1 VVSVRMIGV
10 VTSVDQRS
18 VTREFF
24 ELFKTPWDFWQ
35 SATRYDVILDATGA
49 TQHPSAKLVIAYADG
64 RPDAG
69 TDRPTTVLSY
79 QGDRIPVYGRCL
91 TFPSNG
97 YVSDV
102 VVEGTN
108 RSVVSVSHERGTTI
122 VRLGYDL
129 LGEVRY
135 LLTIGQPASYAAV
148 PTIER
153 HIAILRDTI
162 VRAGIPLVEIPPVP
176 AGHRFMACLTHD
188 VDHASIRPHKLDR
201 TMFGFLYRSVLGS
214 LVNWSRKRITADV
227 LRENLAA
234 ALRLPLVHLGWAR
247 DFWSDFDRY
256 LEIEQ
261 GLGSTFFVIPERNN
275 PGQTAHGAAPRKR
288 GASYRLPDIARQ
300 LEAVLAA
307 GGEVAVHG
315 IDAWRDST
323 RGNEERQAVARVIG
337 TPPTGSRMHWLYWEG
352 DTPRHL
358 ERAGFTYDSTIGYND
373 TVGFRAGTTQAFRPL
388 PATRLLELPLHVM
401 DTALFYPAYLN
412 LTQHAAHDV
421 VRPLIDATERFGGTL
436 TINWHDRSLAPE
448 RLWGAFY
455 CDLLAELRQRGAWF
469 PTAGRAIEWFQRRRS
484 ATFEAVR
491 CDGEFLRANVS
502 DTSVQHLPGL
512 NLRIHT
518 PTSEGRSR
526 SVDMPVNGPLEANV
540 KIGATRPAIL
550 AGL

>member
-1 VVSVRMIGV
+1 MLSVQMIGV
-10 VTSVDQRS
+10 VTSLDQHS

-35 SATRYDVILDATGA
+35 SATRYDVVLDATGA
-49 TQHPSAKLVIAYADG
+49 TQHPPAKLVIACADG

-69 TDRPTTVLSY
+69 IDRPTTVLTY
-79 QGDRIPVYGRCL
+79 QGDRIPVYGTCL

-97 YVSDV
+97 HLSDV
-102 VVEGTN
+102 VVEGTD
-108 RSVVSVSHERGTTI
+108 RSVVSVSREGGTTI
-122 VRLGYDL
+122 VRLGYSL
-129 LGEVRY
+129 LGEVSH
-135 LLTIGQPASYAAV
+135 LLTSGQPASCAAI
-148 PTIER
+148 PTLER
-153 HIAILRDTI
+153 HIAIVRDTI

-188 VDHASIRPHKLDR
+188 VDHASLRPHKLDR
-201 TMFGFLYRSVLGS
+201 TMFGFLYRAVLGS
-214 LVNWSRKRITADV
+214 LINWSRKRVTADV

-256 LEIEQ
+256 VEIEQ

-275 PGQTAHGAAPRKR
+275 PGLTARGAAPRKR
-288 GASYRLPDIARQ
+288 GASYHLPDIARQ
-300 LEAVLAA
+300 LEVVLAA

-315 IDAWRDST
+315 IDAWRDSA
-323 RGNEERQAVARVIG
+323 RGNDERQAVARVTG
-337 TPPTGSRMHWLYWEG
+337 RPPAGSRMHWLYWEG

-388 PATRLLELPLHVM
+388 SATRLLELPLHVM

-412 LTQHAAHDV
+412 LTQRAAHDV
-421 VRPLIDATERFGGTL
+421 VRPLIDATERFGGAL

-455 CDLLAELRQRGAWF
+455 CDLLSELRQRGAWF
-469 PTAGRAIEWFQRRRS
+469 PTAGHAIEWFQRRRS

-491 CDGEFLRANVS
+491 WDGEFLRANIS
-502 DTSVQHLPGL
+502 DTSVQHLPDL

-518 PTSEGRSR
+518 PTSGGRSR
-526 SVDMPVNGPLEANV
+526 SFDMPVRGPLEANL

-550 AGL
+550 AAL

>member
-1 VVSVRMIGV
+1 MIGV
-10 VTSVDQRS
+10 VTSVEQRS

-24 ELFKTPWDFWQ
+24 ELFKTPWEFWQ
-35 SATRYDVILDATGA
+35 SATRYDVIIDATGA
-49 TQHPSAKLVIAYADG
+49 MQHPSAKLVIAYADG
-64 RPDAG
+64 RPGAG
-69 TDRPTTVLSY
+69 IAGQTTVLTY
-79 QGDRIPVYGRCL
+79 QGDRIPVYGTCL

-97 YVSDV
+97 HVSDV

-108 RSVVSVSHERGTTI
+108 RSVVSVSREGGTTI

-135 LLTIGQPASYAAV
+135 LLTSGQPACYAAI
-148 PTIER
+148 PTLER

-162 VRAGIPLVEIPPVP
+162 VGAGIPLVEIPPVP

-201 TMFGFLYRSVLGS
+201 TMFGFLYRAVLGS
-214 LVNWSRKRITADV
+214 LINWSRKRITAEV
-227 LRENLAA
+227 VRENLAA

-247 DFWSDFDRY
+247 DFWSEFDRY

-275 PGQTAHGAAPRKR
+275 PGLAAHGAAPRKR

-300 LEAVLAA
+300 LGAVLAA
-307 GGEVAVHG
+307 GGEVGVHG
-315 IDAWRDST
+315 IDAWRDSA
-323 RGNEERQAVARVIG
+323 RGDEERQAVARVIG
-337 TPPTGSRMHWLYWEG
+337 TPPAGSRMHWLYWDG
-352 DTPRHL
+352 DAPRHL
-358 ERAGFTYDSTIGYND
+358 ERAGFTYDSTVGYND

-388 PATRLLELPLHVM
+388 SATSLLELPLHVM

-421 VRPLIDATERFGGTL
+421 VRPLIDATERFGGAL

-455 CDLLAELRQRGAWF
+455 CDLLGELRQRGAWF
-469 PTAGRAIEWFQRRRS
+469 PTAGHAVAWFQRRRS

-491 CDGEFLRANVS
+491 WDGESLRANVA
-502 DTSVQHLPGL
+502 DIPLPHLPGL
-512 NLRIHT
+512 NLRFHT
-518 PTSEGRSR
+518 PTSGGRSR
-526 SVDMPVNGPLEANV
+526 SFDMPVNGTLEANV